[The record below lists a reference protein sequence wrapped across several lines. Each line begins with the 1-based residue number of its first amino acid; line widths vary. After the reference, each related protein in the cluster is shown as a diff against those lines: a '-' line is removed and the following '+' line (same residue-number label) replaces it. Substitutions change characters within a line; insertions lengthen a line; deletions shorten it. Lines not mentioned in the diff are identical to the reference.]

1 MSYIARYLHI
11 RGISFGDRSS
21 TVLQNDS
28 DNTVHILYN
37 KKNNIKI
44 EMLQKNKNTKYNID
58 NYVCTG
64 MKCANLKC
72 K

>member
-1 MSYIARYLHI
+1 MHDKNAYEYA
-11 RGISFGDRSS
+11 
-21 TVLQNDS
+21 VLLLYQRDLVQN
-28 DNTVHILYN
+28 I
-37 KKNNIKI
+37 IKI

-64 MKCANLKC
+64 MNCANLKC